1 MISRYQRP
9 DMAAIW
15 SDKNR
20 FQIMFQIE
28 LLAAKAMAEAGRV
41 PMTFYH
47 SLNKISPDQI
57 DPKRVAE
64 LERKIRHETV
74 ALLTHIEELAGP
86 DGVRFLH
93 LGMTSSDVLDTCLSL
108 QLNQAA
114 DLIIDGID
122 GLCDALKIQAQNHKL
137 TLCAG
142 RSHGMHAEPTTFG
155 LKMAQAFAEMRRNRA
170 RMVSAR
176 QQISF
181 GAVSGPVGTF
191 SHIDPQIEAQ
201 ICQSLHLKPEP
212 ISTQVIP
219 RDRHAAYFSTLGV
232 ISSSLE
238 RIAIEL
244 RSLQRTEIGEIE
256 EAFGTDQTGS
266 SAMPHKKNPILAENI
281 TGLARLIRAQVLA
294 ALENV
299 SLWHERDMSHSSVE
313 RMIAPD
319 MTLALDFVLHR
330 MTGIITHMNVR
341 KDRMQDNLTLTKGRY
356 HSHRVLTALVDA
368 GATRSEAHRLVQ
380 INATRAEA
388 EDIPFILA
396 LELDKSITSYLPHK
410 VLRSLFDDDH
420 YTRNIETLFHRI
432 FAPEQ

>member
-1 MISRYQRP
+1 
-9 DMAAIW
+9 MAAIW

-28 LLAAKAMAEAGRV
+28 LLAAKALAEAGRV
-41 PMTFYH
+41 PMSFYH

-64 LERKIRHETV
+64 LERASRHETV
-74 ALLTHIEELAGP
+74 ALLNHIEELAGP
-86 DGVRFLH
+86 DGARFLH

-122 GLCDALKIQAQNHKL
+122 VLCDALKIQAHKHKL

-181 GAVSGPVGTF
+181 GAVSGPVGNF

-232 ISSSLE
+232 VASSLE

-281 TGLARLIRAQVLA
+281 TGLARLIRTQVLA

-319 MTLALDFVLHR
+319 ATVTLDFALARLAGVVDRLVVYPERMREHLDALGGLIHSQRVLLALVEAGMSREDAYAAVQRNAMAVWEKGGDF
-330 MTGIITHMNVR
+330 
-341 KDRMQDNLTLTKGRY
+341 
-356 HSHRVLTALVDA
+356 
-368 GATRSEAHRLVQ
+368 
-380 INATRAEA
+380 
-388 EDIPFILA
+388 LA
-396 LELDKSITSYLPHK
+396 LLQGDAEVTRLLDKDGLA
-410 VLRSLFDDDH
+410 RLFDLDH
-420 YTRNIETLFHRI
+420 HLAHVDTI
-432 FAPEQ
+432 FDRVFGAG